1 MGMATP
7 RSDTPFEALT
17 PDRRRAMTRQ
27 HLLEA
32 AAIVFA
38 RHGFHGATLDEV
50 SATAGFTKGAV
61 YSNFAG
67 KDELFVA
74 VLAAHFSARVEVYE
88 QLIVQGD
95 TIEEAYRDVGRFM
108 AEADRREPAWA
119 PLLLEFWSHA
129 SRRDDLRRIVVAQRE
144 AFLEAIAGVIAQG
157 AARHGVRYRIPVH
170 EVARASG
177 ALYRGLTVER
187 MLDPATVTPDHFAEL
202 HAAFL
207 TGLQETAPDAA
218 PS

>member
-1 MGMATP
+1 MGRQERRELT
-7 RSDTPFEALT
+7 RSELV
-17 PDRRRAMTRQ
+17 
-27 HLLEA
+27 A
-32 AAIVFA
+32 AARSVFL
-38 RHGFHGATLDEV
+38 RRGFHDASLDEI
-50 SATAGFTKGAV
+50 AAEAGFTKGAV

-74 VLAAHFSARVEVYE
+74 VLGAHFASRVAVYE
-88 QLIVQGD
+88 QLIVEDD
-95 TIEEAYRDVGRFM
+95 TIEEVYRSVGRFM
-108 AEADRREPAWA
+108 AEADRREPAWS

-129 SRRDDLRRIVVAQRE
+129 SRREELQRVVVAQRE
-144 AFLEAIAGVIAQG
+144 AFLETIAGLIARF
-157 AARHGVRYRIPVH
+157 AAHHGVRFRIPVH

-187 MLDPATVTPDHFAEL
+187 MLDPSTVTPEQFAEL

>member
-1 MGMATP
+1 MGRQERREQT
-7 RSDTPFEALT
+7 RSELVGAARSVFL
-17 PDRRRAMTRQ
+17 RR
-27 HLLEA
+27 
-32 AAIVFA
+32 
-38 RHGFHGATLDEV
+38 GFHAASLDEIAAV
-50 SATAGFTKGAV
+50 AGFTKGAV

-74 VLAAHFSARVEVYE
+74 VLAAHFAARVEVYE
-88 QLIVQGD
+88 KLIVQGD

-129 SRRDDLRRIVVAQRE
+129 SRRDELRRIVVAQRE

>member
-1 MGMATP
+1 MFLRP
-7 RSDTPFEALT
+7 
-17 PDRRRAMTRQ
+17 
-27 HLLEA
+27 
-32 AAIVFA
+32 
-38 RHGFHGATLDEV
+38 GFHAASLDEI
-50 SATAGFTKGAV
+50 AAEAGFTKGAV

-74 VLAAHFSARVEVYE
+74 VLGAHFAARVDVYE
-88 QLIVQGD
+88 KLIVEGD
-95 TIEEAYRDVGRFM
+95 TIDDVYRNVGRFM

-129 SRRDDLRRIVVAQRE
+129 SRARGAAARRRRAARGLPGGDRE
-144 AFLEAIAGVIAQG
+144 PHLAGF

-187 MLDPATVTPDHFAEL
+187 MLDPATVTPEHFAEL

-207 TGLQETAPDAA
+207 IGLQETAPDAA

>member
-1 MGMATP
+1 MGRQERREQT
-7 RSDTPFEALT
+7 RSELV
-17 PDRRRAMTRQ
+17 
-27 HLLEA
+27 A
-32 AAIVFA
+32 AARSVFL
-38 RHGFHGATLDEV
+38 RRGFHAASLDEI
-50 SATAGFTKGAV
+50 AAEAGFTKGAV

-74 VLAAHFSARVEVYE
+74 VLGAHFASRVAVYE
-88 QLIVQGD
+88 QLIVEGD
-95 TIEEAYRDVGRFM
+95 TIEDVYRSVGRFM
-108 AEADRREPAWA
+108 AEADRREPAWS

-129 SRRDDLRRIVVAQRE
+129 SRREELQRVVVAQRE
-144 AFLEAIAGVIAQG
+144 AFLETIAGLIARF
-157 AARHGVRYRIPVH
+157 AAHHGVRFRIPVH

-187 MLDPATVTPDHFAEL
+187 MLDPATVTPDQFAEL
-202 HAAFL
+202 HAAVL

>member
-1 MGMATP
+1 MRTAPT
-7 RSDTPFEALT
+7 RE
-17 PDRRRAMTRQ
+17 DRRNRTRAELIAVAGRRFSADGY
-27 HLLEA
+27 H
-32 AAIVFA
+32 
-38 RHGFHGATLDEV
+38 ATSLDAVADE
-50 SATAGFTKGAV
+50 AGFTKGAV

-74 VLAAHFSARVEVYE
+74 VLGAHFASRVAVYE
-88 QLIVQGD
+88 QLIVEGD
-95 TIEEAYRDVGRFM
+95 TIEDVYRSVGRFM
-108 AEADRREPAWA
+108 AEADRREPAWS

-129 SRRDDLRRIVVAQRE
+129 SRREELQRVVVAQRE
-144 AFLEAIAGVIAQG
+144 AFLETIAGLIARF
-157 AARHGVRYRIPVH
+157 AAHHGVRFRIPVH

-187 MLDPATVTPDHFAEL
+187 MLDPSTVTPEQFAEL